1 MCPFQLLSV
10 DNLVFGVLESTPTT
24 GAAKKVAVGF
34 WISVVGAVLDGT
46 DRLIRRRL
54 ISRIAGYEVS
64 CSNRG
69 QGRLDL

>member
-46 DRLIRRRL
+46 D
-54 ISRIAGYEVS
+54 
-64 CSNRG
+64 
-69 QGRLDL
+69 